1 VTHPVVF
8 GNPSDPDYQAI
19 LAHVVAAGG
28 KLDEIKRFDMPEFVP
43 NEHYI
48 REMKRYGVLPDS
60 FDPFRDA
67 CDVYAIDEAYW
78 QLFRHQPPEFDR
90 PGS

>member
-1 VTHPVVF
+1 
-8 GNPSDPDYQAI
+8 
-19 LAHVVAAGG
+19 VVAAGE

-48 REMKRYGVLPDS
+48 REMQRYGVLPDS

-67 CDVYAIDEAYW
+67 LRRLRDRRSLLAT
-78 QLFRHQPPEFDR
+78 LPPPAAKIRQAWFLSLVESGT
-90 PGS
+90 GSGVVFG